1 MFIESVRISKGRMML
16 APFHERRMF
25 DTCMEA
31 YGEFRLPPLSAIDMP
46 DWCHAGE
53 VKMRIVY
60 GRNIENVSFVRYERR
75 VVGSLKV
82 VEAGAEMDYHL
93 KYADRS
99 CIERLY
105 GMRGHCD
112 DILIVR
118 NGRICDTSYTNVIM
132 TDGKR
137 RFVPSTCLL
146 PGVMRSWLISTGK
159 VMVDDFDV
167 SSLMPDN
174 KWGFTHIIM
183 INAMMPPESA
193 IIIPLESVII

>member
-1 MFIESVRISKGRMML
+1 ML
-16 APFHERRMF
+16 APFHERRML

-31 YGEFRLPPLSAIDMP
+31 YGEFRLPPLSAIDIP

-75 VVGSLKV
+75 AVRSLKV
-82 VEAGAEMDYHL
+82 VEAGVDMDYHL
-93 KYADRS
+93 KYADRA

-118 NGRICDTSYTNVIM
+118 DGRICDTSYTNVIM

-137 RFVPSTCLL
+137 RFVPSTYLL

-167 SSLMPDN
+167 TSLMPDN
-174 KWGFTHIIM
+174 KWGFTHIMM
-183 INAMMPPESA
+183 INSMMPPESA
-193 IIIPLESVII
+193 IVIPLESVVI